1 LSCKKELFPQNHDKH
16 IEKKS
21 YHYLEL
27 INFELASVKTF
38 DSKSR
43 WNQKTFTSL
52 VKIMHSFQVV
62 CQRFDIE
69 EEKEEAE

>member
-1 LSCKKELFPQNHDKH
+1 MTNTLN
-16 IEKKS
+16 S

-27 INFELASVKTF
+27 INFELAAVKTF

-52 VKIMHSFQVV
+52 VKIVHSFQVV